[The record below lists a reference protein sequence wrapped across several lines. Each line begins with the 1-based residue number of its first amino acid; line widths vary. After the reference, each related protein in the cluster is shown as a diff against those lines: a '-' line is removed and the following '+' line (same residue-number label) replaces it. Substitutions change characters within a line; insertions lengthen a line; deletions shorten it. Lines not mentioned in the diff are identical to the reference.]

1 MDPNLIRVA
10 LSSFRKSG
18 VKVLVIGGQ
27 ACVLYGAAQFSRD
40 LDLALTPDFETL
52 DKLGEALADLQAELI
67 AVPPL
72 DPAIMERGHAVHYRC
87 KREDLEDLRI
97 DVMSRMRGVDDFDQ
111 LWERR
116 FVVNAPEGP
125 INLISIPDLV
135 KAKKTQRSKDWPMI
149 ERLVEVTYFSKTIPR
164 TDSLV
169 DFWLQ
174 ELRTPDLLLRV
185 ALDYPDKTL
194 AHADRRPVLRAAI
207 AGNRDEIDRLLAE
220 EQRIETNLDRAYWAP
235 LKKEL
240 EALRAAKRIDRNSP
254 S

>member
-18 VKVLVIGGQ
+18 VKVLVMGGQ

-40 LDLALTPDFETL
+40 LDLTLTPDPESL
-52 DKLGEALADLQAELI
+52 EKLGEALADLQAELI

-72 DPAIMERGHAVHYRC
+72 DPANLERGHAVHYRC
-87 KREDLEDLRI
+87 KRADLEDLRI
-97 DVMSRMRGVDDFDQ
+97 DVMSKMRGVDSFDR

-116 FVVNAPEGP
+116 FVVQTPEGP
-125 INLISIPDLV
+125 IDLISIPDLV

-149 ERLVEVTYFSKTIPR
+149 ERLVETTYFSKTIQR

-169 DFWLQ
+169 EFWLR

-185 ALDYPDKTL
+185 AADYPEM
-194 AHADRRPVLRAAI
+194 ARSHAETRPVLRAAI
-207 AGNRDEIDRLLAE
+207 AGDRDEIDVLLAE
-220 EQRIETNLDRAYWAP
+220 EQRNETNLDRAYWEP
-235 LKKEL
+235 LKREL
-240 EALRAAKRIDRNSP
+240 EAFRAAKRLERNSP